1 MERYRTVSERYQ
13 NGIRTVQWN
22 GTERYIRTEPF
33 YHPFH
38 HPNYDEL
45 PVISLLENNHL
56 LKPNSIEPTI
66 RQVCLLGRAPA
77 GRSSNISHR
86 RAPAAA
92 AVVVVV
98 VVVVF
103 IRGPG
108 EQDAHR
114 EYPAH
119 ERCPMEGRNDAR
131 WRGAAPSPPP
141 HHRPASHRP
150 SQCPPPRVASSFT
163 TSSSSPPASSNL
175 TTPQLIV
182 NSPLYYCPHPHHR
195 RCSYI

>member
-1 MERYRTVSERYQ
+1 MTNAACNIPRDGRGIHVPHNVVVVVGGIARAMLLLCSPSVVIDVRHLVIPLITTSTSMWSSRT
-13 NGIRTVQWN
+13 
-22 GTERYIRTEPF
+22 
-33 YHPFH
+33 
-38 HPNYDEL
+38 
-45 PVISLLENNHL
+45 
-56 LKPNSIEPTI
+56 TI
-66 RQVCLLGRAPA
+66 LNDITRRCPPSDV
-77 GRSSNISHR
+77 SHR
-86 RAPAAA
+86 RAPAAAAA

-103 IRGPG
+103 VRGPG

-150 SQCPPPRVASSFT
+150 SQRPPPRVASSFT
-163 TSSSSPPASSNL
+163 TSSSSPPTSSNL